1 MLAALAFPIAVGE
14 LEISPRKAPAEQY
27 GYEHLFVGVGFHAQ
41 PLTMSSPA
49 CVMPHTM
56 P

>member
-1 MLAALAFPIAVGE
+1 MWGASLVPVAVSE
-14 LEISPRKAPAEQY
+14 LEIQPGKAPAKEY

-41 PLTMSSPA
+41 PLTMSRPV